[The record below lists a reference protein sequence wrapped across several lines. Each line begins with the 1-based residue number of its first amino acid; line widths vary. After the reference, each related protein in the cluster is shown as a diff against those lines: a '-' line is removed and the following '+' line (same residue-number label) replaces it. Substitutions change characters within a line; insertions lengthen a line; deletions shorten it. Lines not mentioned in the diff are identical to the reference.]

1 MTSWKG
7 LSDVTR
13 YPLAVVA
20 PSLGTPSE
28 TFIQRH
34 MIDLLP
40 GRTALAVREVVAPK
54 LAGDAPLL
62 EIGRSRGKLRWAFD
76 GTGYAVGLSS
86 LSPVQRSLGRFLER
100 NGVEVV
106 LSEYLDQSLKW
117 LPVARHYGIRFFAHA
132 HGYDVSKS
140 LRDPDIRV
148 SYLRLAEADGIITM
162 SRYSRDRLVEIGL
175 PANKIHVVPY
185 GIDVPRVL
193 PERATGPHVRCLA
206 VGRMVPKK
214 APLSTLEAFR
224 LAAQEFPGLR
234 LDYVGDGP
242 LFEQAAEFVRGHG
255 LEQRVTLHGVQP
267 NATVLRLMKESG
279 IFLQHSVTAPVT
291 GDQEGLPVAILEAMA
306 YGLPVVSTRHAGIP
320 ESVVEGETGLL
331 NDEGDVPT
339 MAANLLLLAR
349 DPELR
354 ERMGRDG
361 WQRVRDQ
368 FSWEHERNALLEL
381 MGLSSGHA
389 GGLERL

>member
-1 MTSWKG
+1 MKG
-7 LSDVTR
+7 

-34 MIDLLP
+34 MVDLLP
-40 GRTALAVREVVAPK
+40 GRTALAVREVVAPD

-62 EIGRSRGKLRWAFD
+62 KIGRSRGKLRWALD
-76 GTGYAVGLSS
+76 ATRYAVGLSS
-86 LSPVQRSLGRFLER
+86 LSPVQLSLGRFLER

-117 LPVARHYGIRFFAHA
+117 LPVARQYGIRFFAHA

-140 LRDPDIRV
+140 LRDPAIRV
-148 SYLRLAEADGIITM
+148 NYLRLAQADGIITM
-162 SRYSRDRLVEIGL
+162 SRYSQDRLVEIGL

-185 GIDVPRVL
+185 GINVPDAPL
-193 PERATGPHVRCLA
+193 TRASLSAHVRCLA
-206 VGRMVPKK
+206 VGRMVAKK

-224 LAAQEFPGLR
+224 LAAQEIPGLR

-242 LFEQAAEFVRGHG
+242 LFEEAAEFVRGHG

-267 NATVLRLMKESG
+267 NATVLRLMKEND
-279 IFLQHSVTAPVT
+279 IFLQHSVTDPVT
-291 GDQEGLPVAILEAMA
+291 GDQEGLPVAILESMA
-306 YGLPVVSTRHAGIP
+306 HGLPVVSTRHAGIP

-331 NDEGDVPT
+331 SDEGDVPS
-339 MAANLLLLAR
+339 MAANILLLGR

-361 WQRVRDQ
+361 WQRVRDH
-368 FSWEHERNALLEL
+368 FSWGQERNALLEL
-381 MGLSSGHA
+381 LGLSNDHASG
-389 GGLERL
+389 LQRL